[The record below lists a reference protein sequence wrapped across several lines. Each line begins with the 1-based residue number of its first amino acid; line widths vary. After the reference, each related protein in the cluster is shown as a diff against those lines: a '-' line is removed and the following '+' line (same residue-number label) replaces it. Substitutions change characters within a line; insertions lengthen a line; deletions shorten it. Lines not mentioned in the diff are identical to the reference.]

1 MKVEVDEDEVVEVDE
16 LLAQILIHSQYTTNI
31 VIDEMLVPLTQ
42 KALKLET
49 DIALVLLRYQ
59 IIHQIIQ

>member
-49 DIALVLLRYQ
+49 DIALVLLIYQ

>member
-1 MKVEVDEDEVVEVDE
+1 MKVEVDEDEAVEVDE
-16 LLAQILIHSQYTTNI
+16 LLAQILIHSQYTTNT
-31 VIDEMLVPLTQ
+31 VIDETLVLLTQ

-49 DIALVLLRYQ
+49 AIALVLLIYQ